1 MHTQISLGDFLSK
14 FPQKGYS
21 RSKTEKVNITIE
33 LCIFEFSLGT
43 KFYLKLNTAFN

>member
-43 KFYLKLNTAFN
+43 KFYLELNTAI